1 MCRQFWLSTLST
13 NLSATLSHHSLHHIY
28 SRLFSPF
35 STIMGW
41 KEVAAEELLESA
53 IANVYK
59 QLLAPSNG
67 NVSMD

>member
-1 MCRQFWLSTLST
+1 
-13 NLSATLSHHSLHHIY
+13 
-28 SRLFSPF
+28 
-35 STIMGW
+35 MGW